1 MEGKEIIELI
11 KDFSKDEEEEKEKI
25 MLFIVNKNRKRIWF
39 TWTRFK

>member
-25 MLFIVNKNRKRIWF
+25 MLFIVNKNRKRI
-39 TWTRFK
+39 